1 MIDTRFGNCSVV
13 PLAYEYGGQ
22 VVHLPNGRVVM
33 PSAFDYFKLEKDF
46 TFNGEV
52 KQNSFDENL

>member
-13 PLAYEYGGQ
+13 PLAYEYDGQ

-52 KQNSFDENL
+52 GLLSENS